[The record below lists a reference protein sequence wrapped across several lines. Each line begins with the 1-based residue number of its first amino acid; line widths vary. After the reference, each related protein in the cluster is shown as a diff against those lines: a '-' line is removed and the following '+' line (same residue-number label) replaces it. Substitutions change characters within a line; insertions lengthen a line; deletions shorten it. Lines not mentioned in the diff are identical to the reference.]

1 MKVEQAGARRNALG
15 EGPHWDYRSSTLL
28 YVDATTGDIMR
39 FDPLAKA
46 ETDVIH
52 LDGEIG
58 NLIPYAED
66 NRKLMV
72 CMNNGVYK
80 LDLDTGEQT
89 LLAEMFGPDPPLR
102 SRINDGKC
110 DAMGRL
116 WAGTRQVF
124 IDFKTTPGYESL
136 GLPDGMT
143 TDVNDKISDLHR
155 FGSGSIIQVD
165 PATAKILNTIKV
177 SYEVHHFVLFRRQ
190 QLRRSVRYF
199 RQHLVRLPPQPADG
213 LLYQVTELGTR
224 GKAAFEFAG

>member
-1 MKVEQAGARRNALG
+1 MKVEQAGAHRSALG
-15 EGPHWDYRSSTLL
+15 EGPHWDCRSSTLL
-28 YVDATTGDIMR
+28 YVDATTGEIMR
-39 FDPLAKA
+39 FDPLAKG

-58 NLIPYAED
+58 NLIPYTED

-80 LDLDTGEQT
+80 LDLDTGAQT
-89 LLAEMFGPDPPLR
+89 LLAEMFGPDPPVR

-116 WAGTRQVF
+116 WAGNRHVF
-124 IDFKTTPGYESL
+124 IDFKITPGYENL

-143 TDVNDKISDLHR
+143 TDVNDKIWMAC

-165 PATAKILNTIKV
+165 PETAKILNTIKFPTKFTT
-177 SYEVHHFVLFRRQ
+177 SCCFGGKNYDVLYVTSASS
-190 QLRRSVRYF
+190 LSDS
-199 RQHLVRLPPQPADG
+199 PQPADG